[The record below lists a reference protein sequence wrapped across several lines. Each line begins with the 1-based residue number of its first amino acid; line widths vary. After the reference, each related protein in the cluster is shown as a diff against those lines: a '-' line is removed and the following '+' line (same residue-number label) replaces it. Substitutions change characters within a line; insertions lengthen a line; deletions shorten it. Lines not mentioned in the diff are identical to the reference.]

1 MFSSLRCDVGL
12 VQYLKLNNLRPVK
25 HIFSIRQR
33 LSMPASLMALRHRR
47 RTMSLQA
54 V

>member
-12 VQYLKLNNLRPVK
+12 VQYLKLNNLRPAK
-25 HIFSIRQR
+25 YIFSIRQR
-33 LSMPASLMALRHRR
+33 ISMLVSLMALRHMR